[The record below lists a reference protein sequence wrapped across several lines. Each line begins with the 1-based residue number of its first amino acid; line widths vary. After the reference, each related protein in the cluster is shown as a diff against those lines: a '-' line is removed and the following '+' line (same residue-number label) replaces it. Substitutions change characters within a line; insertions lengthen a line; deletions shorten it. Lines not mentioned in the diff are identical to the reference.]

1 MTPSYNYYE
10 LLGVSPSAN
19 NAELRKAF
27 RQLSKRLHPDT
38 TSLPRDEA
46 TRQFQNVCEAYDLL
60 SDPVLRANYDLFIE
74 QENNLISQKK
84 ESYLRNTQPVQFSKS
99 IGVRRPLS
107 GGELFSLLLLIT
119 SIFVSLAL
127 GVIIAFSK
135 GGNLNFIPSWL
146 MSYSIFSNNFIAKC
160 FESL

>member
-1 MTPSYNYYE
+1 MTPSSNCYE

-27 RQLSKRLHPDT
+27 RQLSKLLHPDT
-38 TSLPRDEA
+38 TSLPSDEA

-60 SDPVLRANYDLFIE
+60 SDPVLRANYDLFLE
-74 QENNLISQKK
+74 KEKNLKSQEK
-84 ESYLRNTQPVQFSKS
+84 EPYLKNIQPVQFSKS

-119 SIFVSLAL
+119 SISLSLAL
-127 GVIIAFSK
+127 GVFIAFSR
-135 GGNLNFIPSWL
+135 GGNLNFTPSWL
-146 MSYSIFSNNFIAKC
+146 M
-160 FESL
+160 

>member
-1 MTPSYNYYE
+1 MKPSINCYE

-38 TSLPRDEA
+38 TILPSDEA

-60 SDPVLRANYDLFIE
+60 SDPVLRANYDLSIKQEKNFIN
-74 QENNLISQKK
+74 QQK
-84 ESYLRNTQPVQFSKS
+84 ESNILDMEPVKFSKS

-107 GGELFSLLLLIT
+107 GGELFSLLLLIV
-119 SIFVSLAL
+119 SIFLSLLL
-127 GVIIAFSK
+127 GLFIAFLR
-135 GGNLNFIPSWL
+135 GGNLDFTPSWL
-146 MSYSIFSNNFIAKC
+146 M
-160 FESL
+160 

>member
-1 MTPSYNYYE
+1 MAPSSNCYE

-27 RQLSKRLHPDT
+27 RELSKRLHPDT
-38 TSLPRDEA
+38 TSLPSDEA

-60 SDPVLRANYDLFIE
+60 SDPVLRSNYDLSIE
-74 QENNLISQKK
+74 KDNNLMSQNK
-84 ESYLRNTQPVQFSKS
+84 EPYLTNIKPVQFSKS

-119 SIFVSLAL
+119 SIFLSLAL
-127 GVIIAFSK
+127 GVFIALLR
-135 GGNLNFIPSWL
+135 GGNLDFTPSWL
-146 MSYSIFSNNFIAKC
+146 I
-160 FESL
+160 

>member
-1 MTPSYNYYE
+1 MKPSFNCYE

-38 TSLPRDEA
+38 TSLPSDEA

-60 SDPVLRANYDLFIE
+60 SDPVLRANYDLSIE
-74 QENNLISQKK
+74 KENNLTNRNK
-84 ESYLRNTQPVQFSKS
+84 ESDLTNIEPALFSKS

-119 SIFVSLAL
+119 SIVLSLAL
-127 GVIIAFSK
+127 GV
-135 GGNLNFIPSWL
+135 FISYSRGDNIGFTPSWL
-146 MSYSIFSNNFIAKC
+146 ISIVCISIK
-160 FESL
+160 

>member
-1 MTPSYNYYE
+1 MAPSSNCYE

-27 RQLSKRLHPDT
+27 RELSKRLHPDT
-38 TSLPRDEA
+38 TSLPSDEA

-60 SDPVLRANYDLFIE
+60 SDPVLRADYDLSIE
-74 QENNLISQKK
+74 KDNNLMSQNK
-84 ESYLRNTQPVQFSKS
+84 EPYLTNIKPGQFSKS

-119 SIFVSLAL
+119 SIFLSLAL
-127 GVIIAFSK
+127 GVFIALLR
-135 GGNLNFIPSWL
+135 GGDLDFTPSWL
-146 MSYSIFSNNFIAKC
+146 I
-160 FESL
+160 

>member
-1 MTPSYNYYE
+1 MTPSPNCYE
-10 LLGVSPSAN
+10 LLGVSSSAN

-107 GGELFSLLLLIT
+107 GGELFSLFLLIT
-119 SIFVSLAL
+119 SILLSLAL
-127 GVIIAFSK
+127 GVFIAFLR
-135 GGNLNFIPSWL
+135 GGNLNFTPSWL
-146 MSYSIFSNNFIAKC
+146 I
-160 FESL
+160 

>member
-1 MTPSYNYYE
+1 MAPSSNCYE

-27 RQLSKRLHPDT
+27 RELSKRLHPDT
-38 TSLPRDEA
+38 TSLPSDEA

-60 SDPVLRANYDLFIE
+60 SDPVLRANYDLSVE
-74 QENNLISQKK
+74 KNNNLISQNK
-84 ESYLRNTQPVQFSKS
+84 EPYLTNIKPVQFSKS

-119 SIFVSLAL
+119 SIFLSLAL
-127 GVIIAFSK
+127 GVFIALLR
-135 GGNLNFIPSWL
+135 GVNFDFTPSWL
-146 MSYSIFSNNFIAKC
+146 I
-160 FESL
+160 